1 MDHSKFTSQS
11 QADIHAHGQIN
22 AFFNRFRI
30 GTLLHQCGIR
40 KRHGHNVRSLT
51 QTIFTLP
58 FRGQNFYRGIV
69 INPDLPFGKDA
80 AYELLKGVRH
90 NWRKL
95 ILALA
100 RRLFLIFSRLTD
112 ENRESV
118 FIIDDSTYDRS
129 RSKTVELL
137 SRVYDH
143 STGKY
148 IKGFRMLTLCWSD
161 GASCLPVD
169 FALLSSSD
177 AQKRL
182 CQSLKAMDRR
192 CCAHQ
197 RRREATTKATAHLK
211 VMVNR
216 ALKAGLT
223 ARYLLMDSWFTM
235 PATITALAGAM
246 PVVGMVKKIR
256 TVHYRFQGHSLDLM
270 AIYRRLKKRRGRAK
284 ILASALVTLS
294 SGLPCKLVFVRD
306 RNNGDWLAILSTDID
321 LPDQEIVRIYGK
333 RWDIEVFFKMIKQHL
348 RLAKEIQCRDFDAL
362 IGHTSIV
369 FMRYMFLAYHC
380 RLSIDQRSFGDLF
393 HACCDEIRDISFL
406 EALMRILTLAAD
418 RMRSI
423 GSFCQKTFD
432 TFFYVAMEIALNT
445 LGIEKNSAIRF
456 STNPE
461 S

>member
-1 MDHSKFTSQS
+1 MNHSKITLQS
-11 QADIHAHGQIN
+11 QADIHVYGQID

-40 KRHGHNVRSLT
+40 KRHGHSVRSLT
-51 QTIFTLP
+51 QAIFTLS
-58 FRGQNFYRGIV
+58 FAGKNFYRGIV
-69 INPDLPFGKDA
+69 LNQDLPFGKDA

-90 NWRKL
+90 NWRRL
-95 ILALA
+95 ILSLA
-100 RRLFLIFSRLTD
+100 RRIFLVFNRLTD
-112 ENRESV
+112 DDRESV
-118 FIIDDSTYDRS
+118 FILDDSTYDRS

-182 CQSLKAMDRR
+182 GHNLKAMDRR
-192 CCAHQ
+192 CCAHR
-197 RRREATTKATAHLK
+197 RRREATVKATDHLK
-211 VMVNR
+211 DMVNR
-216 ALKAGLT
+216 ALQAGLT

-235 PATITALAGAM
+235 PATVTSLAGLM
-246 PVVGMVKKIR
+246 PVIGMVKKIR
-256 TVHYRFQGHSLDLM
+256 TVHYRFQGLSLDLV
-270 AIYRRLKKRRGRAK
+270 AIYRRLNKRRGRAK
-284 ILASALVTLS
+284 ILASTVVKLS
-294 SGLPCKLVFVRD
+294 SGLPCKLVFIRD
-306 RNNGDWLAILSTDID
+306 RNNGDWLALLSTDIE
-321 LPDQEIVRIYGK
+321 LPDKEIVRIYGK
-333 RWDIEVFFKMIKQHL
+333 RWDIEVFFKMVKQHL

-369 FMRYMFLAYHC
+369 FMRYMFLAYHS
-380 RLSIDQRSFGDLF
+380 RLSTDHRSFGDLF
-393 HACCDEIRDISFL
+393 HACCDEIRDITFL
-406 EALMRILTLAAD
+406 ESLMRILTLAAD

-423 GSFCQKTFD
+423 GSYCQKTVD
-432 TFFYVAMEIALNT
+432 AFFYVAMDVALNSLRILKT
-445 LGIEKNSAIRF
+445 RTFIF